1 MRLDSPGSRQY
12 ATYAGAAGKPE
23 QTTCVLMVAAL
34 RNSAAPNVRKT
45 QRNVLAFGTR
55 VPPEI
60 ELVRDFE
67 IPEWVFDP
75 EEAQT
80 EEQDDD
86 QNGGPS
92 AYRSLSRD
100 LKQESVTSAALASRQ
115 ASVVDAASR
124 EGYSRESG

>member
-67 IPEWVFDP
+67 IPEWVFDQ
-75 EEAQT
+75 EAQT
-80 EEQDDD
+80 EEQDDEHD
-86 QNGGPS
+86 GGPS
-92 AYRSLSRD
+92 TYRSASRD
-100 LKQESVTSAALASRQ
+100 FKQESVTSAALASRQ
-115 ASVVDAASR
+115 ASMDEVASP
-124 EGYSRESG
+124 EGYNRESG